1 MIRHHEMDYFD
12 VPTSYFYNIIIDVI
26 LMKNENAIGDKWYT
40 NFIKSN
46 SFHDY
51 LLNYLLTRLCLI
63 TCHEMSLIWLVMI
76 YHLSLSAFSIINDT
90 YLSKDTKIQWYIGLF
105 YVCSPWIDI
114 ITFSGPLLFS
124 CSNIRKD
131 CWLCCCFKLR

>member
-51 LLNYLLTRLCLI
+51 LLIYLLTRLCFI

-105 YVCSPWIDI
+105 YVFAHHGLIL
-114 ITFSGPLLFS
+114 LLFPV
-124 CSNIRKD
+124 
-131 CWLCCCFKLR
+131 LCFFPAATFGRIADFAAALS